1 MVRLVDIAGFAG
13 HGPAMTSASTVP
25 EPLRDALAERYA
37 IQRELGVGGMAT
49 VYLAHD
55 VRHERPVALKV
66 FRPEVGVSFGAE
78 RFAREIKLLAR
89 LRHPFILPLLDSG
102 ETAGALYFVMPY
114 IDGESLRARLARE
127 GRLPIEE
134 AVELARSVAD
144 ALAYAHGEGVVHR
157 DVKPENVL
165 LSRQGHPVL
174 ADFGIAAG
182 KTMSGDSAGQLTA
195 VGLALGTTAYMSP
208 EQALGEPNIDG
219 RSDIYSLGI
228 TLYEMLAGRPPFSG
242 PNALAIISQH
252 LTVPAPTLS
261 VARADVPH
269 AVEQAVSRALAKERA
284 ARFAAASDF
293 ARALGVG
300 SSGMTPEI
308 RQAADERTSIAVLPF
323 ANLSADRENEYF
335 SDGIT
340 EELIGALAKVAGLR
354 VVSRSS
360 AFAFKGKNASARE
373 IGATLDVRFLLDGS
387 VRRAGT
393 RLRASAQLIR
403 VSDDSPLWSETYDR
417 QIEDIFAVQDDIS
430 ARIVETITR
439 TLPVGHLSGPQSV
452 RQPRSLEAYNLCL
465 LGRYHWNKRDRANLR
480 QALDLFGQAAQID
493 PTYAPAHSGIA
504 DACALLASYAHAPP
518 TEMYPRAAAAAT
530 QAITL
535 DESLADRHASLGFAK
550 YNWEWDWEGAERE
563 LRRAIAL
570 NPSYAPA
577 HHWLA
582 MFLAGLGR
590 ADEALRLAR
599 RAIDL
604 DPLSVNP
611 HMTLGV
617 TLAFAGRME
626 DAVRQFRRVIAMHP
640 GFVFGSVW
648 LCATHAIIG
657 QGEESLAVAERLMQA
672 TGEAQIARAT
682 LAIAYGVTGRV
693 TEARQIQAD
702 LSGAPDRPLFQHAVI
717 YAIIGE
723 DAAAFDGL
731 ERALVARTDMYTLL
745 VHPAFARMRAQP
757 RFVRLLER
765 VGLR

>member
-1 MVRLVDIAGFAG
+1 
-13 HGPAMTSASTVP
+13 MTSASTVP

-535 DESLADRHASLGFAK
+535 DESLADGHASLGFAK

-693 TEARQIQAD
+693 AEARQIQAD